1 VVTGGYRTDIQLA
14 ALETDTVCLVLTG
27 GVSPNEII
35 LARAREKGVAVLTV
49 PDDTMSAVERFER
62 LLGRLRIREPEKI
75 RRGVELVRGAVS
87 TGLLLEL
94 CRKP

>member
-1 VVTGGYRTDIQLA
+1 
-14 ALETDTVCLVLTG
+14 
-27 GVSPNEII
+27 
-35 LARAREKGVAVLTV
+35 
-49 PDDTMSAVERFER
+49 MSAVERFER